1 MNPTLHDLLQALLNL
16 IFGLSW
22 GNMLARLFPPS
33 AMLCS
38 NMTSE
43 KPAPYRSL
51 WLWVTLLVFV
61 SVRWIGDVVMSQPG
75 GTLLETVNLYAY
87 ATAFF
92 VGLWIAVNQP
102 KTPQS

>member
-1 MNPTLHDLLQALLNL
+1 MSPPLHDLLQALLNL
-16 IFGLSW
+16 IFGFGW
-22 GNMLARLFPPS
+22 GSVLTRLFPS
-33 AMLCS
+33 TAMLCS
-38 NMTSE
+38 DLTSK

-61 SVRWIGDVVMSQPG
+61 SVRWIGDVIMRQPG

-92 VGLWIAVNQP
+92 VGVWISINQP
-102 KTPQS
+102 TPQP